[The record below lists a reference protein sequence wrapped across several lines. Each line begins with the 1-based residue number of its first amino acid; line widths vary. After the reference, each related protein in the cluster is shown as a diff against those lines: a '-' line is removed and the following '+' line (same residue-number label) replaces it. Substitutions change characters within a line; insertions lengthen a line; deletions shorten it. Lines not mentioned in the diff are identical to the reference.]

1 MIKLKDVVWGD
12 VELEE
17 DNNTTNGDNDVSVM
31 TCCGY
36 PPSPMKPMCCPPFP
50 PPITPFYSR

>member
-17 DNNTTNGDNDVSVM
+17 DNNTTNGDGDVSVM

-36 PPSPMKPMCCPPFP
+36 PPPYEGLRCWVNIPP
-50 PPITPFYSR
+50 YLGKACR

>member
-1 MIKLKDVVWGD
+1 MITLKDVVWSD

-17 DNNTTNGDNDVSVM
+17 DNNATNSDDNVSVM

-36 PPSPMKPMCCPPFP
+36 PPSPMKFTCCPSP
-50 PPITPFYSR
+50 PPIAPFCSR